1 MFNSMQEI
9 HAAIRTM
16 TNEELDQLATAAS
29 EMYANGMIDLDKMT
43 EIMGIVIGHA
53 FERSVNTQLAK
64 V

>member
-1 MFNSMQEI
+1 MFNSMQET

-43 EIMGIVIGHA
+43 VIMGIVIGHYI
-53 FERSVNTQLAK
+53 ERSVNAQLAK